1 MGFLNCPL
9 LTPFILNLTRVG
21 EFSVT
26 ISSVQYD
33 LLQRPIILSPL
44 NSTLKSPGVRLPWG
58 VSGVQTRYNQLCLFR
73 SNSSRSSGLIKS
85 STFSAV
91 IPR

>member
-9 LTPFILNLTRVG
+9 LTPFILNLTWAG
-21 EFSVT
+21 EFSVAK
-26 ISSVQYD
+26 SSVQYD
-33 LLQRPIILSPL
+33 LLQRTIILSPL
-44 NSTLKSPGVRLPWG
+44 NSTLKSPGVRLPRG
-58 VSGVQTRYNQLCLFR
+58 ASGETNQLCLFH
-73 SNSSRSSGLIKS
+73 SNSSRSSSLIKS